1 MKAIIKN
8 SLLLTAVLGI
18 LIAPSCTQR
27 QVGKGAAVVAV
38 GTAIGAAVILDDA
51 NRRDGRYHPRPY
63 PRPRPVCKQVR
74 ECHRYFD
81 RWGNARKDCRYVTR
95 CNNRRHYFMALNE
108 GGFDAINAALTEQS
122 VTDVVDVV
130 DFAKAHDLSFEGA
143 EKFASALDAAKEGNF
158 DELNE
163 LGLEKKDIESIAL
176 LKMPSDEAFAALSEN
191 LDQYEVMTRG
201 MIGRMLTKAR
211 KYKEALEESND

>member
-1 MKAIIKN
+1 
-8 SLLLTAVLGI
+8 
-18 LIAPSCTQR
+18 
-27 QVGKGAAVVAV
+27 
-38 GTAIGAAVILDDA
+38 
-51 NRRDGRYHPRPY
+51 
-63 PRPRPVCKQVR
+63 
-74 ECHRYFD
+74 
-81 RWGNARKDCRYVTR
+81 
-95 CNNRRHYFMALNE
+95 MALNE